1 MTSKQKLSC
10 KTGQFLD
17 IIYKNQP
24 IKIMEQ
30 KINQKDGILC
40 TRYVFDTCDL
50 LNVFSHPCAGA
61 VIKEKIDFKEDL
73 VIVTSQTRKEV
84 ERKGM
89 DFQAV
94 ISSVEVILGTKI
106 ACEEISEQ
114 TISYARILRKML
126 RELHRGDDFILAHC
140 ITTKSILVTSD
151 NDLKACCK
159 KIGSKYVCVNEEM
172 NRYVEKQIPGGK
184 IRKKRNLGGK
194 IRNRGRYYSLV
205 PQRALWD
212 YWTGAQ

>member
-1 MTSKQKLSC
+1 MISKQKLTRI
-10 KTGQFLD
+10 TGQFPGT
-17 IIYKNQP
+17 IYKTEP
-24 IKIMEQ
+24 RKSMEQ
-30 KINQKDGILC
+30 RINQKDGLLC

-61 VIKEKIDFKEDL
+61 VIKEKIDFEEDL
-73 VIVTSQTRKEV
+73 VIVTSQTKKEV

-89 DFQAV
+89 DFQEV
-94 ISSVEVILGTKI
+94 ISYVETTLGTKI
-106 ACEEISEQ
+106 VCEEISEQ
-114 TISYARILRKML
+114 TISHARVLRKML

-140 ITTKSILVTSD
+140 VTTKSILVTSD

-159 KIGSKYVCVNEEM
+159 KIGTKYVCVNEEM
-172 NRYVEKQIPGGK
+172 NRYVKKQIPGGK
-184 IRKKRNLGGK
+184 IRKKRNLGAK